1 MFFQHLAKAIDIA
14 GLPALDDLSRTLWKA
29 HGAAHVSDG
38 EADVLSV
45 QIEVRRAAL
54 RQGRIESPKRPPLP
68 RGLYPQRRGQRSPD
82 RARSIG
88 RRRTL
93 AAGGVMPPAMAAAF
107 TVGELAALGIIATE
121 CGPDGVCDCSIAE
134 IAARA
139 VVARTTV
146 QNAVREAGKRGLL
159 LMTERR
165 RPMRPSLTNLIRI
178 VSEDWK
184 LWLKRGKLN
193 KSPKNKE
200 FFGKSRGFKK
210 LNRTDRPSVF
220 KSGQPHQAGPPGPSG
235 RPSAAA

>member
-14 GLPALDDLSRTLWKA
+14 GLSALDDLSRTLWKA
-29 HGAAHVSDG
+29 HGASHVSDD

-45 QIEVRRAAL
+45 QIEVRRTAL
-54 RQGRIESPKRPPLP
+54 RQGQIESPKRPPLP
-68 RGLYPQRRGQRSPD
+68 RGIYPPRRVQRSPE
-82 RARSIG
+82 RSRSIG

-93 AAGGVMPPAMAAAF
+93 AAGGVMPPALAAAF
-107 TVGELAALGIIATE
+107 TVGELAVLGIIAAE

-139 VVARTTV
+139 GVARTTV
-146 QNAVREAGKRGLL
+146 QNAVREAGKRGFL

-178 VSEDWK
+178 VSEEWK
-184 LWLKRGKLN
+184 LWLKRRIAG

-200 FFGKSRGFKK
+200 FFGKNRGFKF
-210 LNRTDRPSVF
+210 LSRTDRPLVI

-235 RPSAAA
+235 LPKAAA